1 MRGTAT
7 GTIFCAGSSQSR
19 VIGRSKGKRMKVDV
33 YVAAENKQP
42 RKGERWTGFLIRAEV
57 NGQAAERVG
66 VKNSDSTLYK
76 AMIMTIVEALDRF
89 TRPAE
94 ITIHLDSDW
103 ILGKLI
109 VIDDGK
115 RTLDVWQENGWKTS
129 RGTEIKNRD
138 EWQRLYNKLRVFEN
152 SGARFHFEKLPEDD
166 RNREKIIFTIE
177 QRRIEP

>member
-1 MRGTAT
+1 
-7 GTIFCAGSSQSR
+7 
-19 VIGRSKGKRMKVDV
+19 
-33 YVAAENKQP
+33 
-42 RKGERWTGFLIRAEV
+42 
-57 NGQAAERVG
+57 
-66 VKNSDSTLYK
+66 
-76 AMIMTIVEALDRF
+76 MIMTIVEALDRF

-129 RGTEIKNRD
+129 RGTVIKNRD

-152 SGARFHFEKLPEDD
+152 SGAKFHFEKLPEDD
-166 RNREKIIFTIE
+166 RNREKIIFIIE
-177 QRRIEP
+177 QKRREP